1 MTPRFPA
8 RLRLDAFWFC
18 RGRRPSASAPG
29 GECAK
34 GLSRMNFHSWRRRG
48 AFFYLKLLLLGA
60 LVFALAYSGKGASAI
75 AAFAQANLAC
85 LAVAL
90 PCGLLMLAI
99 RVYKWRLLLLR
110 VSEAVTFGEAWRSVM
125 GGMAFGLFTPGRVGE
140 LSRAM
145 FLPDA
150 LRLPAGG
157 LFVID
162 RACDLLSILVVGL
175 AGAASVLPG
184 AAKLWLAAAAIG
196 LGSGALLL
204 PRLAPAL
211 PGLLSFSEKPRHL
224 AEQFVAGAR
233 LLRPRDV
240 GANFLLALALMGLNV
255 VSLYVLVLA
264 FEPVTFEA
272 ALFCL
277 PLILLTILA
286 PLTPAGLGVREGAA
300 VLLFQRFGVGLE
312 AAVNATLLLHV
323 INTLAPGVYG
333 LFAARRPDPS

>member
-1 MTPRFPA
+1 MNPPA
-8 RLRLDAFWFC
+8 
-18 RGRRPSASAPG
+18 
-29 GECAK
+29 K
-34 GLSRMNFHSWRRRG
+34 RRG
-48 AFFYLKLLLLGA
+48 AFLYVKIFLLGA
-60 LVFALAYSGKGASAI
+60 IVFALVYSGKGASAA
-75 AAFAQANLAC
+75 AAFSRANPLLMAT
-85 LAVAL
+85 AL
-90 PCGLLMLAI
+90 PFGFLMLAI
-99 RVYKWRLLLLR
+99 RVYKWRLLLRR
-110 VSEAVTFGEAWRSVM
+110 VAAATTFGEAWRSVM

-140 LSRAM
+140 VSRAV

-157 LFVID
+157 LFVVD

-175 AGAASVLPG
+175 AGAASVISG
-184 AAKLWLAAAAIG
+184 TAKLWLAAAAIG
-196 LGSGALLL
+196 LGAGVLSL

-211 PGLLSFSEKPRHL
+211 PRLLNFSEKLRRP
-224 AEQFVAGAR
+224 AERFVAGVRLVRAR
-233 LLRPRDV
+233 DI
-240 GANFLLALALMGLNV
+240 GANFLLALALMALNV

-277 PLILLTILA
+277 PLILLTILV

-300 VLLFQRFGVGLE
+300 VLLFQGFGVGLE

-333 LFAARRPDPS
+333 LLALRRR